1 MAQIQINPNQA
12 TDIYNN
18 SNILLPSY
26 QPHNRDKKRRSSHL
40 ATVKMSSH
48 WAPPFGDYTQYSV
61 IEVPSDEVGILL
73 PPPNLICFFKVTA
86 TNLSGFLTAKIEMEV
101 GTHNNPPWSKTE

>member
-18 SNILLPSY
+18 GNILIPSY
-26 QPHNRDKKRRSSHL
+26 QPHLGIKNVGL
-40 ATVKMSSH
+40 APVKVSSH

-61 IEVPSDEVGILL
+61 IEVPPGEVGILL
-73 PPPNLICFFKVTA
+73 PPPNLIYFFKVTA

-101 GTHNNPPWSKTE
+101 GTHNTPPWK